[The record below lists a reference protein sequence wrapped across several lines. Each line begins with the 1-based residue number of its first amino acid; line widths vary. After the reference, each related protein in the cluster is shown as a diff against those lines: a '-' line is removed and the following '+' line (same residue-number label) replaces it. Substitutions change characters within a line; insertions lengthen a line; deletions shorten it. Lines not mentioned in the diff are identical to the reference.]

1 MRQPANAGR
10 RRFLAISEPE
20 RSSGQRCA
28 VCLGRQTGYMPP
40 GVLLSAPHNVAQR
53 IVRRKRPPLV
63 DDAQQHRVVLRGI
76 VGNIS
81 VDIQA
86 VELL

>member
-1 MRQPANAGR
+1 
-10 RRFLAISEPE
+10 
-20 RSSGQRCA
+20 
-28 VCLGRQTGYMPP
+28 MPP